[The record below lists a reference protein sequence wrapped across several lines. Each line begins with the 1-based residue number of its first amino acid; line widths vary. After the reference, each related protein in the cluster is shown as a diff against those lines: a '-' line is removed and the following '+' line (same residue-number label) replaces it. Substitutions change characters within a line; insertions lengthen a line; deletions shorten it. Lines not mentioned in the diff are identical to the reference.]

1 MESET
6 VPEGWSARW
15 NSAYRPVYSGC
26 TLSEDKTYVVSFV
39 KTENSLINVTEKTA
53 AGDPERAGYTFGGWK
68 LVAENPEEDIIYKSS
83 ELAAVADGSRLEAIW
98 NENTQVG

>member
-1 MESET
+1 MEREMEFGVSSRIF
-6 VPEGWSARW
+6 G
-15 NSAYRPVYSGC
+15 VYAFGRQN
-26 TLSEDKTYVVSFV
+26 LRGSFV

-68 LVAENPEEDIIYKSS
+68 LVAENSEEDVIYKSS
-83 ELAAVADGSRLEAIW
+83 ELAAVVDGSRLEAIW